1 MCRFVV
7 YFDLFHSTHTA
18 CLAIADELNY
28 SISQTDPKKTIHV
41 GGFRLQ
47 PDGSLTDKKVCHEVK
62 LTSAQMGIGFMPTSA
77 VTVCKQ
83 HISLQALLC
92 FPVVHYKYFT
102 AWHNERNLLLL
113 MEYYCWQGE
122 RGSKRSNSTMICLS
136 NCVFVVAAH
145 EHILILTP
153 SSPLE
158 LLHILN
164 CQFHKM
170 CK

>member
-1 MCRFVV
+1 
-7 YFDLFHSTHTA
+7 
-18 CLAIADELNY
+18 
-28 SISQTDPKKTIHV
+28 
-41 GGFRLQ
+41 
-47 PDGSLTDKKVCHEVK
+47 
-62 LTSAQMGIGFMPTSA
+62 MPTSA

-92 FPVVHYKYFT
+92 FSVVHYKYFT

-170 CK
+170 CKEDTFMCTHIHTLCKFVAIYSSLCQEMWLFIPHLLHTWCWCTVLMHD